1 MADPSRLFAA
11 PVHSYYKVE
20 NFSSHTMV
28 ALSELL
34 GSLTDWVSE
43 SNLDILISVIIFLQQ
58 IWDYDASE
66 VLSLH
71 LNKHCLW
78 GNYKGS
84 NLVCDVL
91 CLHQYVWRR
100 VNSKKG
106 LCVFVFDYFCSLDV
120 NSFPYYM
127 HTKDSRWKSSLDRD
141 KSKCHNTQILI
152 MPTEFTFTGWMTLL
166 VQKVIIANQYTYSNY
181 FHFLL

>member
-1 MADPSRLFAA
+1 
-11 PVHSYYKVE
+11 
-20 NFSSHTMV
+20 MV

-43 SNLDILISVIIFLQQ
+43 SKLDILMSVIIFLQQ
-58 IWDYDASE
+58 MRLWCFWSSFFAS
-66 VLSLH
+66 
-71 LNKHCLW
+71 NKPCLW
-78 GNYKGS
+78 GNYNGS

-91 CLHQYVWRR
+91 CLHQYIWRR

-106 LCVFVFDYFCSLDV
+106 LVFDYFCSLDV

-127 HTKDSRWKSSLDRD
+127 HTKDSRWKSSLDKD

-166 VQKVIIANQYTYSNY
+166 VQEVIIANQYTYSNY